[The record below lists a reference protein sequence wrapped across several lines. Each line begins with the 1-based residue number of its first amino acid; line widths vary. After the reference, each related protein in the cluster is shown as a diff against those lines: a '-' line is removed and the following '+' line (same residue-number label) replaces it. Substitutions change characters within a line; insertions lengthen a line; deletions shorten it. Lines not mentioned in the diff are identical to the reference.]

1 MHLIFTRERSIVN
14 ADAAVRARQQK
25 NTTVLLAL
33 CFEAIVNWVGR
44 FVGLKTTE
52 SIARQKKK
60 LHQKS
65 GTIQF
70 KAKRPTILANNMV
83 ITAARNTCT
92 QCVLLALDS
101 HVDDGKQQKKA
112 HR

>member
-1 MHLIFTRERSIVN
+1 MPMPLCVQAKKNHRFIGVVFWGDRELGWPFCWTQN
-14 ADAAVRARQQK
+14 DWMQ
-25 NTTVLLAL
+25 
-33 CFEAIVNWVGR
+33 G
-44 FVGLKTTE
+44 
-52 SIARQKKK
+52 RQKKIHTK
-60 LHQKS
+60 KT

-101 HVDDGKQQKKA
+101 RVDDGKQKKYNDNDNDGIMMKWN
-112 HR
+112 